1 MRPLKLTLSG
11 FRGILDGMHRDSV
24 TVDLRELPTG
34 LIAVMGPNGAG
45 KTTIMDN
52 LHPYPLMPSHASK
65 MSADAFSYWDHL
77 TGTRAEK
84 DLEWEHDGQ
93 QYRSQFAFRNSGKT
107 RKAEYYLFVLG
118 SDGVWQPVQLAD
130 GSLSDGKAE

>member
-1 MRPLKLTLSG
+1 
-11 FRGILDGMHRDSV
+11 
-24 TVDLRELPTG
+24 DLRELPTG

-45 KTTIMDN
+45 KTTILDN
-52 LHPYPLMPSHASK
+52 LHPYPLMPSHAST

-93 QYRSQFAFRNSGKT
+93 QDRSQFAFRNSGKT
-107 RKAEYYLFVLG
+107 RKAEYYL
-118 SDGVWQPVQLAD
+118 
-130 GSLSDGKAE
+130 

>member
-1 MRPLKLTLSG
+1 MIKTENLTKKYGELFAIKGIELDLKQGDLFG
-11 FRGILDGMHRDSV
+11 FI
-24 TVDLRELPTG
+24 
-34 LIAVMGPNGAG
+34 GPNGAG

-130 GSLSDGKAE
+130 GSQIGRAHV